1 MDRRLQVVCVWSI
14 LAFAVLFGIGC
25 FVLAG
30 FIPPPSP
37 AATAQA
43 IAHLYCS
50 KSNAIR
56 IGCTLMMLGT
66 PFILSW
72 GSAIAMQVRRM
83 ERGVPILTYMMVA
96 CDGFAVMNVALT
108 VVFWAAAAFRP
119 DDVSPDITRALNDI
133 GWFLFNLQ
141 WPVFCVWFLCIAV
154 ATLRDRNVPRIFPR
168 WVAYVNVSTA
178 VLSAPYGLTLF
189 FKEGPLSGRGAIG
202 FFLPTVVT
210 FAWLLVMSI
219 VAIRAINAIDGD
231 TSAAVL
237 LERDIRLDGPSASR
251 TARGVATDG

>member
-1 MDRRLQVVCVWSI
+1 MDRRLQVACVWSI

-43 IAHLYCS
+43 IAHLYS
-50 KSNAIR
+50 SRAQAIR

-72 GSAIAMQVRRM
+72 GSAIAVQVRRM

-119 DDVSPDITRALNDI
+119 DDVSPDVTRALNDV

-154 ATLRDRNVPRIFPR
+154 ATLRDRNLPRIFPR
-168 WVAYVNVSTA
+168 WVANVNVLTA

-189 FKEGPLSGRGAIG
+189 FKEGPLSGRGVIG

-219 VAIRAINAIDGD
+219 VAIRAINAVDGH
-231 TSAAVL
+231 TSAAVP
-237 LERDIRLDGPSASR
+237 LERDIRLSGPSAGR
-251 TARGVATDG
+251 TAPGVTTDG